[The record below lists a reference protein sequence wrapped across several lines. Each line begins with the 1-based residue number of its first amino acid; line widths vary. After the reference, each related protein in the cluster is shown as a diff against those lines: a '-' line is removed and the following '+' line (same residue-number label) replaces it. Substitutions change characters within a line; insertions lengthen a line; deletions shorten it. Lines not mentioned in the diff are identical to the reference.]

1 MLNEINNTLG
11 IAKVKICKL
20 KDVAI
25 ETILLERV
33 KTTEQK
39 WAVDEPGTT

>member
-1 MLNEINNTLG
+1 MLNEINNTLET
-11 IAKVKICKL
+11 AKEKICKL

-25 ETILLERV
+25 ETILERV

-39 WAVDEPGTT
+39 